1 MPVKARTQRGPF
13 AAGDQV
19 QLTDPKGRMHQI
31 VLSSGGTFHTHRGAL
46 AHDDLIGQPEGSVV
60 TASSGTAYVALR
72 PLLADYTLAM
82 KRGATIVYP
91 KDAAQILA
99 YADVFP
105 GARVLEAGA
114 GSGALSC
121 WLLRA
126 IGPDG
131 ELVSFEA
138 RPDFAEIARENVRKY
153 FGEVPAWWRL
163 VAGELSAEVALD
175 PSITAGAF
183 ARRRQESQDPGQTA
197 VRGGAPSPGDNTAA
211 QQRQPPDA
219 YPAPQAPSRG
229 LAPGEGDIED
239 SGGAPYVLGEGLPP
253 AQGRAG
259 GDRSPRGEHSTFD
272 RVILDLLAPWENVAG
287 AARALIPGGLICCYV
302 ATTTQLS
309 RVVEELRAHGAFFEP
324 AAWETL
330 NRGWHVDGLAV
341 RPDHRMIAH
350 TGFLVTARRLA
361 DGVTAPSR
369 RRRPAKGAHVPADPM
384 AVPADPMAKTAIVS
398 GPQERHVSRG
408 GDPPYPP
415 SVASGDTVDP
425 DSGDAQGGAAVRPGA
440 ETAAPQ
446 APAVTLPESDE
457 ALLESDELLL
467 DDIHPAAE

>member
-1 MPVKARTQRGPF
+1 
-13 AAGDQV
+13 V

-31 VLSSGGTFHTHRGAL
+31 VLQAGGTFHTHRGSL
-46 AHDDLIGQPEGSVV
+46 SHDDLIGSPEGSVV

-138 RPDFAEIARENVRKY
+138 RQDFAEIARENVRRY

-163 VAGELSAEVALD
+163 VTGELSARVALD
-175 PSITAGAF
+175 PSLPTGA
-183 ARRRQESQDPGQTA
+183 
-197 VRGGAPSPGDNTAA
+197 V
-211 QQRQPPDA
+211 
-219 YPAPQAPSRG
+219 YSR
-229 LAPGEGDIED
+229 LHRDDEEPGEPED
-239 SGGAPYVLGEGLPP
+239 EEPGPVPP
-253 AQGRAG
+253 EDNG
-259 GDRSPRGEHSTFD
+259 TFD
-272 RVILDLLAPWENVAG
+272 RVILDMLAPWENVG
-287 AARALIPGGLICCYV
+287 RAARALIPGGLICCYV

-309 RVVEELRAHGAFFEP
+309 RVVEALRAHGAFFEP

-330 NRGWHVDGLAV
+330 YRGWHVDGLAV

-361 DGVTAPSR
+361 TGVTAPAR
-369 RRRPAKGAHVPADPM
+369 RRRPAKGAHP
-384 AVPADPMAKTAIVS
+384 
-398 GPQERHVSRG
+398 
-408 GDPPYPP
+408 
-415 SVASGDTVDP
+415 
-425 DSGDAQGGAAVRPGA
+425 
-440 ETAAPQ
+440 ET
-446 APAVTLPESDE
+446 APAVPQDGTQVGT
-457 ALLESDELLL
+457 
-467 DDIHPAAE
+467 PAAPADKLDAGAFPEAGALQPDDAGPSTA

>member
-31 VLSSGGTFHTHRGAL
+31 VLAEGGTFHTHRGSL
-46 AHDDLIGQPEGSVV
+46 AHDDLIGAPEGSVV

-153 FGEVPAWWRL
+153 FGEVPPWWRL
-163 VAGELSAEVALD
+163 VPAELSARVALD
-175 PSITAGAF
+175 PSLQTGA
-183 ARRRQESQDPGQTA
+183 AYSRL
-197 VRGGAPSPGDNTAA
+197 
-211 QQRQPPDA
+211 PPD
-219 YPAPQAPSRG
+219 SG
-229 LAPGEGDIED
+229 EPGE
-239 SGGAPYVLGEGLPP
+239 PGE
-253 AQGRAG
+253 AAKAG
-259 GDRSPRGEHSTFD
+259 TFD
-272 RVILDLLAPWENVAG
+272 RVILDMLAPWENVEG

-309 RVVEELRAHGAFFEP
+309 RVVEELRAHGGFFEP

-330 NRGWHVDGLAV
+330 YRGWHVDGLAV

-361 DGVTAPSR
+361 DGVTAPPR
-369 RRRPAKGAHVPADPM
+369 RRRPAKGAHPETDATAQEAPETPVLAD
-384 AVPADPMAKTAIVS
+384 V
-398 GPQERHVSRG
+398 GPLSDVGE
-408 GDPPYPP
+408 
-415 SVASGDTVDP
+415 
-425 DSGDAQGGAAVRPGA
+425 AAAG
-440 ETAAPQ
+440 
-446 APAVTLPESDE
+446 
-457 ALLESDELLL
+457 
-467 DDIHPAAE
+467 

>member
-1 MPVKARTQRGPF
+1 MKARVQRGPF

-46 AHDDLIGQPEGSVV
+46 SHDDLIGQPEGSVV

-121 WLLRA
+121 WLLRT

-153 FGEVPAWWRL
+153 FGEVPPWWRL
-163 VAGELSAEVALD
+163 VPGELSAQVALN
-175 PSITAGAF
+175 PSLGTGA
-183 ARRRQESQDPGQTA
+183 AYSRLRPDSKEAENTPSAAIGPDDGGHPG
-197 VRGGAPSPGDNTAA
+197 VREVVPPGD
-211 QQRQPPDA
+211 
-219 YPAPQAPSRG
+219 
-229 LAPGEGDIED
+229 D
-239 SGGAPYVLGEGLPP
+239 SM
-253 AQGRAG
+253 
-259 GDRSPRGEHSTFD
+259 FD
-272 RVILDLLAPWENVAG
+272 RVILDMLAPWDNVAH

-309 RVVEELRAHGAFFEP
+309 RVVEELRAHGGFFEP
-324 AAWETL
+324 TAWETL
-330 NRGWHVDGLAV
+330 YRGWHVDGLAV

-361 DGVTAPSR
+361 DGVTAPAR
-369 RRRPAKGAHVPADPM
+369 RRRPAKGAH
-384 AVPADPMAKTAIVS
+384 
-398 GPQERHVSRG
+398 
-408 GDPPYPP
+408 
-415 SVASGDTVDP
+415 
-425 DSGDAQGGAAVRPGA
+425 
-440 ETAAPQ
+440 
-446 APAVTLPESDE
+446 PE
-457 ALLESDELLL
+457 A
-467 DDIHPAAE
+467 

>member
-31 VLSSGGTFHTHRGAL
+31 VLAEGGTFHTHRGSL
-46 AHDDLIGQPEGSVV
+46 SHDDLIGQPEGSVV

-163 VAGELSAEVALD
+163 VPGELSARVALD
-175 PSITAGAF
+175 PSPGTGA
-183 ARRRQESQDPGQTA
+183 AYSRLHPG
-197 VRGGAPSPGDNTAA
+197 SEE
-211 QQRQPPDA
+211 
-219 YPAPQAPSRG
+219 
-229 LAPGEGDIED
+229 PGE
-239 SGGAPYVLGEGLPP
+239 AGEG
-253 AQGRAG
+253 GNAG
-259 GDRSPRGEHSTFD
+259 TFD
-272 RVILDLLAPWENVAG
+272 RVVLDMLAPWENVAA

-309 RVVEELRAHGAFFEP
+309 RVVEELRAHGGFFEP

-330 NRGWHVDGLAV
+330 YRGWHVDGLAV

-361 DGVTAPSR
+361 AGVTAPPR
-369 RRRPAKGAHVPADPM
+369 RRRPAKGAHP
-384 AVPADPMAKTAIVS
+384 
-398 GPQERHVSRG
+398 E
-408 GDPPYPP
+408 
-415 SVASGDTVDP
+415 
-425 DSGDAQGGAAVRPGA
+425 A
-440 ETAAPQ
+440 EG
-446 APAVTLPESDE
+446 
-457 ALLESDELLL
+457 
-467 DDIHPAAE
+467 PAAEDARVLSEASDAEDRPTPAEADGAGRAGGPRPLTEPGTDS

>member
-1 MPVKARTQRGPF
+1 
-13 AAGDQV
+13 
-19 QLTDPKGRMHQI
+19 MHQI
-31 VLSSGGTFHTHRGAL
+31 VLQPGGTFHTHRGAL
-46 AHDDLIGQPEGSVV
+46 SHDDLIGAPEGSVV
-60 TASSGTAYVALR
+60 TATSGTAYVALR

-163 VAGELSAEVALD
+163 VPGELSALVALD
-175 PSITAGAF
+175 PAAKRSPAYSRYARIQPAPEAAKDGVETPSGAGATHL
-183 ARRRQESQDPGQTA
+183 GA
-197 VRGGAPSPGDNTAA
+197 VRPSPADAADEHIPPLEEHTAA
-211 QQRQPPDA
+211 HDAVRPSTGEHASAVAAPDA
-219 YPAPQAPSRG
+219 AAHHQVAP
-229 LAPGEGDIED
+229 
-239 SGGAPYVLGEGLPP
+239 
-253 AQGRAG
+253 
-259 GDRSPRGEHSTFD
+259 EHSLFD
-272 RVILDLLAPWENVAG
+272 RVILDMLAPWENVAD

-309 RVVEELRAHGAFFEP
+309 RVVEELRAHGSFFEP

-361 DGVTAPSR
+361 DGVTAPPR
-369 RRRPAKGAHVPADPM
+369 RRRPAKGAHPEAPDSSLTASPSSPTVAEVPAQWDGVAP
-384 AVPADPMAKTAIVS
+384 
-398 GPQERHVSRG
+398 PQ
-408 GDPPYPP
+408 
-415 SVASGDTVDP
+415 
-425 DSGDAQGGAAVRPGA
+425 GDATPLPRDDSPSA
-440 ETAAPQ
+440 E
-446 APAVTLPESDE
+446 
-457 ALLESDELLL
+457 
-467 DDIHPAAE
+467 

>member
-1 MPVKARTQRGPF
+1 M
-13 AAGDQV
+13 

-31 VLSSGGTFHTHRGAL
+31 VLSAGGTFHTHRGSL
-46 AHDDLIGQPEGSVV
+46 SHDDLIGSPEGSVV

-153 FGEVPAWWRL
+153 FGEVPSWWRL
-163 VAGELSAEVALD
+163 VTGELSAEVALD
-175 PSITAGAF
+175 PAARTSAAYARLRRAAEQAEEAEAGN
-183 ARRRQESQDPGQTA
+183 
-197 VRGGAPSPGDNTAA
+197 APSPGEMTAA
-211 QQRQPPDA
+211 QQGQLSDT
-219 YPAPQAPSRG
+219 YSAPQAPSR
-229 LAPGEGDIED
+229 AQPGEG
-239 SGGAPYVLGEGLPP
+239 ATGEGLP
-253 AQGRAG
+253 RDLG
-259 GDRSPRGEHSTFD
+259 GPRGDHSPGGKHSVMFD
-272 RVILDLLAPWENVAG
+272 RVVLDMLAPWENVAA
-287 AARALIPGGLICCYV
+287 AARVLIPGGLICCYV

-309 RVVEELRAHGAFFEP
+309 RVVEELRAHGGFFEP

-330 NRGWHVDGLAV
+330 YRGWHVDGLAV

-361 DGVTAPSR
+361 GGVTAPAR
-369 RRRPAKGAHVPADPM
+369 RRRPAKGAHP
-384 AVPADPMAKTAIVS
+384 
-398 GPQERHVSRG
+398 E
-408 GDPPYPP
+408 
-415 SVASGDTVDP
+415 
-425 DSGDAQGGAAVRPGA
+425 
-440 ETAAPQ
+440 AAPE
-446 APAVTLPESDE
+446 APSEAPKESGAQRAGDDGATTGQKNTLRGQCI
-457 ALLESDELLL
+457 ALCL
-467 DDIHPAAE
+467 H

>member
-1 MPVKARTQRGPF
+1 MTKPRQGPLTP
-13 AAGDQV
+13 GEPV
-19 QLTDPKGRMHQI
+19 QLTDPKGRTHLIM
-31 VLSSGGTFHTHRGAL
+31 LRAGASFHTHRGML
-46 AHDDLIGQPEGSVV
+46 SHDDIIGGPDGNVV
-60 TASSGTAYVALR
+60 RSLGGTPYVVFR

-163 VAGELSAEVALD
+163 VTGELSARVALD
-175 PSITAGAF
+175 PSLPTGSAYS
-183 ARRRQESQDPGQTA
+183 RLH
-197 VRGGAPSPGDNTAA
+197 
-211 QQRQPPDA
+211 PDA
-219 YPAPQAPSRG
+219 PE
-229 LAPGEGDIED
+229 PGEQE
-239 SGGAPYVLGEGLPP
+239 GAG
-253 AQGRAG
+253 
-259 GDRSPRGEHSTFD
+259 TFD
-272 RVILDLLAPWENVAG
+272 RVILDMLAPWENVG
-287 AARALIPGGLICCYV
+287 RAARALIPGGLICCYV

-309 RVVEELRAHGAFFEP
+309 RVVEELRTHGAFFEP

-330 NRGWHVDGLAV
+330 YRGWHVDGLAV

-361 DGVTAPSR
+361 SGVTAPAR
-369 RRRPAKGAHVPADPM
+369 RRRPAKGAHPDAADAAAAGGAPPAPA
-384 AVPADPMAKTAIVS
+384 AVPDAPSFPETPSIPDAPSFS
-398 GPQERHVSRG
+398 GP
-408 GDPPYPP
+408 P
-415 SVASGDTVDP
+415 SFPEA
-425 DSGDAQGGAAVRPGA
+425 GAPRQDGA
-440 ETAAPQ
+440 GP
-446 APAVTLPESDE
+446 S
-457 ALLESDELLL
+457 
-467 DDIHPAAE
+467 IG

>member
-1 MPVKARTQRGPF
+1 VKARTQRGPF
-13 AAGDQV
+13 AVGDQV

-31 VLSSGGTFHTHRGAL
+31 VLQAGGTFHTHRGSL
-46 AHDDLIGQPEGSVV
+46 SHDELIGAPEGSVV
-60 TASSGTAYVALR
+60 AASSGTAYVALR

-153 FGEVPAWWRL
+153 FGEVPPWWRL
-163 VAGELSAEVALD
+163 VTGELSARVAVD
-175 PSITAGAF
+175 PQGGNGGTGSPPM
-183 ARRRQESQDPGQTA
+183 R
-197 VRGGAPSPGDNTAA
+197 RGGLGGIVP
-211 QQRQPPDA
+211 
-219 YPAPQAPSRG
+219 
-229 LAPGEGDIED
+229 PGEQSE
-239 SGGAPYVLGEGLPP
+239 
-253 AQGRAG
+253 AQDTGN
-259 GDRSPRGEHSTFD
+259 FD
-272 RVILDLLAPWENVAG
+272 RVVLDMLAPWDNVAG

-309 RVVEELRAHGAFFEP
+309 RVVEELRAHGGFFEP
-324 AAWETL
+324 AAWETMY
-330 NRGWHVDGLAV
+330 RSWHVDGLAV
-341 RPDHRMIAH
+341 RPDHRMIGH

-361 DGVTAPSR
+361 SGVSAPPR
-369 RRRPAKGAHVPADPM
+369 RRRPAKGAHPEPMDNSADDTADDLPASMD
-384 AVPADPMAKTAIVS
+384 
-398 GPQERHVSRG
+398 
-408 GDPPYPP
+408 
-415 SVASGDTVDP
+415 
-425 DSGDAQGGAAVRPGA
+425 
-440 ETAAPQ
+440 
-446 APAVTLPESDE
+446 
-457 ALLESDELLL
+457 
-467 DDIHPAAE
+467 

>member
-1 MPVKARTQRGPF
+1 MKARTQRGPF

-31 VLSSGGTFHTHRGAL
+31 VLQPGGTFHTHRGSL
-46 AHDDLIGQPEGSVV
+46 SHDDLIGQPEGSVV

-153 FGEVPAWWRL
+153 FGEVPPWWRL
-163 VAGELSAEVALD
+163 VPGELNSLLFDESPARSSGEGQEEESSPSVRAALD
-175 PSITAGAF
+175 
-183 ARRRQESQDPGQTA
+183 Q
-197 VRGGAPSPGDNTAA
+197 
-211 QQRQPPDA
+211 
-219 YPAPQAPSRG
+219 
-229 LAPGEGDIED
+229 
-239 SGGAPYVLGEGLPP
+239 
-253 AQGRAG
+253 
-259 GDRSPRGEHSTFD
+259 PRGTGAAYSRAHPDSEEPEQTSNAGTFD
-272 RVILDLLAPWENVAG
+272 RVVLDMLAPWDNIDG

-309 RVVEELRAHGAFFEP
+309 RVVEELRAHGGFFEP

-330 NRGWHVDGLAV
+330 YRGWHVDGLAV

-361 DGVTAPSR
+361 DGVTAPPR
-369 RRRPAKGAHVPADPM
+369 RRRPAKGAHPQTTATQQEDEPPPPAM
-384 AVPADPMAKTAIVS
+384 A
-398 GPQERHVSRG
+398 E
-408 GDPPYPP
+408 
-415 SVASGDTVDP
+415 
-425 DSGDAQGGAAVRPGA
+425 
-440 ETAAPQ
+440 
-446 APAVTLPESDE
+446 
-457 ALLESDELLL
+457 
-467 DDIHPAAE
+467 